1 MTSASPSLPPGEL
14 VTVPCSLGRAAHTD
28 ITLPH
33 GALGPSRTSR
43 AQLLSSDELSDEVI
57 NAVVSLPCANIR
69 EQIGQ
74 VCLSPECWR

>member
-33 GALGPSRTSR
+33 GAYPVMNSVMR
-43 AQLLSSDELSDEVI
+43 
-57 NAVVSLPCANIR
+57 
-69 EQIGQ
+69 
-74 VCLSPECWR
+74 